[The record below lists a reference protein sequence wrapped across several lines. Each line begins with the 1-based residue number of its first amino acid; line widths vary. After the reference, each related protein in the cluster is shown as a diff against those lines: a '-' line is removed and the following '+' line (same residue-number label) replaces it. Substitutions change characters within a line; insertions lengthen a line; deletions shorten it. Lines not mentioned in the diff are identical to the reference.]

1 MSGTPR
7 KTNQNGA
14 TFGAMKTRLIPHTT
28 LEASVFCLGTAEFG
42 SAVGDALSAN
52 IIEKYLD
59 AGGNVLDTA
68 EIYASWLPGG
78 DHRSETFLGAW
89 LRKRKNREGIIISTK
104 GAYPRLNA
112 MDKPRMSKPVVEAD
126 LDSSLQRLGIDCAD
140 LYWLHRD
147 DLGTPIEEIIL
158 MLEDFR
164 KAGKIR
170 YAGFSNFTEARAEA
184 ARVAAEKLGIQGFV
198 GVQNQW
204 SLARADAS
212 KGDPTW
218 AYTDESFAQWHARH
232 QIAAFPYTPQANGYF
247 RRLENGTIAQ
257 ASDLVR
263 ALFHS
268 SKNEE
273 RYKRIQK
280 LRSETGL
287 STGQIVLGYLLGH
300 PFPVFPIIGPK
311 KVADF
316 EESLDAANGALTAE
330 HIAFLSN

>member
-1 MSGTPR
+1 MSS
-7 KTNQNGA
+7 
-14 TFGAMKTRLIPHTT
+14 FH
-28 LEASVFCLGTAEFG
+28 
-42 SAVGDALSAN
+42 
-52 IIEKYLD
+52 
-59 AGGNVLDTA
+59 
-68 EIYASWLPGG
+68 
-78 DHRSETFLGAW
+78 
-89 LRKRKNREGIIISTK
+89 
-104 GAYPRLNA
+104 
-112 MDKPRMSKPVVEAD
+112 
-126 LDSSLQRLGIDCAD
+126 
-140 LYWLHRD
+140 
-147 DLGTPIEEIIL
+147 
-158 MLEDFR
+158 
-164 KAGKIR
+164 
-170 YAGFSNFTEARAEA
+170 
-184 ARVAAEKLGIQGFV
+184 
-198 GVQNQW
+198 
-204 SLARADAS
+204 AS
-212 KGDPTW
+212 KGDPTG
-218 AYTDESFAQWHARH
+218 AYTDKSFAEWHARH

-311 KVADF
+311 KVTDL